1 MQRRKERG
9 NDGREVNQKNR
20 GRAPDEITRGRG
32 ELPEEE
38 IPEGNN
44 ANEPV
49 RDSKDDRRER
59 RRDRHE

>member
-9 NDGREVNQKNR
+9 NDGRDVNEKKR

-38 IPEGNN
+38 IPEENK
-44 ANEPV
+44 ESEKV
-49 RDSKDDRRER
+49 RDSRDDRRER